1 MMKPAGRKTVRFP
14 SKVDHHLPKGHKNW
28 WEVDLSA
35 KNGKK
40 RDRRDA
46 KIESNSK
53 ISTIYEI

>member
-40 RDRRDA
+40 RDRRQA
-46 KIESNSK
+46 KKDIDK
-53 ISTIYEI
+53 AD